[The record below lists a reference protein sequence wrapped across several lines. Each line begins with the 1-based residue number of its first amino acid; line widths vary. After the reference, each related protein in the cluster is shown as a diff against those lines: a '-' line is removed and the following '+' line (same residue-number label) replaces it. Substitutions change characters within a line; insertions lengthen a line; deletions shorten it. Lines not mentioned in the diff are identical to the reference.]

1 MAFKSSYK
9 PKSIIKKRE
18 AKKMF
23 VILIK
28 KLEKEGI
35 PDDRTIL
42 IIDNMILLELLKQDR
57 FQDIKERGVIE
68 LFKNGSQEIFRE
80 NKSVDKILKI
90 LERQRKLLSE
100 LFLTPSSAKRVAEV
114 GEWMS
119 LNISNLKTTRHAMDV
134 VAGKIIA
141 SKKVRLACERHLKDL
156 EKQGTDKFS
165 CIFDEEKAYRPIA
178 FIEKFCKPSKEN
190 DRKLGL

>member
-42 IIDNMILLELLKQDR
+42 IIDNMILLELLKQDH

-68 LFKNGSQEIFRE
+68 LFKIGSQEIFRD

-90 LERQRKLLSE
+90 VERQRKLLSE

-156 EKQGTDKFS
+156 EKQEQASSLVFLMRKKH
-165 CIFDEEKAYRPIA
+165 I
-178 FIEKFCKPSKEN
+178 
-190 DRKLGL
+190 DR